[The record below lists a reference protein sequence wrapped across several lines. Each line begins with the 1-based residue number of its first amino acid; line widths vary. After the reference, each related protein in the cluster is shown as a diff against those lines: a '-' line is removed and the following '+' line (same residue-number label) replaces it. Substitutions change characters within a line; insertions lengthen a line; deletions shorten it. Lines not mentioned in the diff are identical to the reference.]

1 MVAGKVKA
9 AMGFQRSPAAAP
21 KAESARWTSSAS
33 VSHKSSPGSAGQ
45 RAPPT
50 PLPSSNPK
58 TAAAFA
64 RSFGVYFP
72 RASAQVQPRP
82 PDVAELLRVVEE
94 LQETESRLR
103 AQLMEQKIL
112 RETVAVV
119 PSLEKEIAQKDD
131 ELARA
136 GELIR
141 RLEVEKRALRDEVE
155 GLSSMIRSGEEEGR
169 RREKMIADLEATL
182 EELRK
187 KTVLEHGIRESR
199 PVVEGEE
206 DGCSSAQRLQGLI
219 DASVRSNLLKNLRKG
234 PKSAD
239 IAGHDQDAQ
248 KSASGDETKAE
259 GVHQERRCC
268 EKEEVFN
275 PRVPRVPKP
284 PPTRT
289 ITCNSSISSPAP
301 SSCSSSETTQII
313 STSKAPKLAALPPI
327 PPPTPPAG
335 PSPHTGVRPPP
346 PPPPPPK
353 RGSRSAAASVRRVP
367 EVVEFY
373 HSLMRRDSKKES
385 SGGGQEVVSIIAAS
399 NPRDMIGEIENR
411 SSHLLAVSPL
421 LVLFRRL
428 LCLHLRSIKVA
439 NFPINLQIKT
449 DVETQG
455 DFIKLLIKEVEH
467 AVFANIEDVVAF
479 VKWLDDELSFLV
491 FFFFFF
497 FFIDLYYLIKSV
509 YPNARYQQVDERAV
523 LKHFNWPEHKVDAM
537 REAAFG
543 YCDLKKLE
551 SEASSF
557 QDDPRQLCAPSSL
570 KKMKALLEKLEQ
582 GVYNLSRLQE
592 NATHRY
598 KRFGVPCEW
607 MQENGCVSQIKLA
620 SVKLAMKYMK
630 RVSTELQVIAG
641 SLEEEELMLQGVRF
655 AFRVHQ
661 FAGGFDAETMR
672 AFQELKDKARVL
684 LLQSQSQNQQKL
696 YAGLQIG
703 KFAAKQPI
711 L

>member
-411 SSHLLAVSPL
+411 SSHLLA
-421 LVLFRRL
+421 
-428 LCLHLRSIKVA
+428 
-439 NFPINLQIKT
+439 IKT

-479 VKWLDDELSFLV
+479 VKWLDDELSFL
-491 FFFFFF
+491 
-497 FFIDLYYLIKSV
+497 
-509 YPNARYQQVDERAV
+509 VDERAV